1 MHEVKDSMV
10 KLFGIS
16 GTTYLK
22 INYLEEKHVGSE
34 QKTFDTRKQGGIEED
49 LVCSFIKTFIECL
62 MFRIHLRSTNK
73 QVNIIKHAFLKDFI
87 SHWRR
92 QMEREK
98 E

>member
-34 QKTFDTRKQGGIEED
+34 QKTFDTRK
-49 LVCSFIKTFIECL
+49 
-62 MFRIHLRSTNK
+62 
-73 QVNIIKHAFLKDFI
+73 
-87 SHWRR
+87 
-92 QMEREK
+92 
-98 E
+98 